1 MKIVLSIDEVGQ
13 IIANYLYATGKVKM
27 GKVDL
32 SWQFDSSKIQDSYV
46 EVKQ

>member
-13 IIANYLYATGKVKM
+13 IIANYLYATGKVEKDI
-27 GKVDL
+27 VDL
-32 SWQFDSSKIQDSYV
+32 TWHVDKFKMQESYL